1 MTLDSTAYDAVVKD
15 YYTPDK
21 IQELSFYDNP
31 FFAMVP
37 KKRKGGRRYV
47 QPVEYGRPGNASATY
62 TDAMANATNSKYED
76 FLLTRVKQ
84 YQRILVDHE
93 LLLSTENPDEAF
105 QPAFDEFDKGF
116 RGLGEK
122 MARRLYRTTT
132 GSIGQMANSSV
143 ATTTITLV
151 DPADLFN
158 FEVDQV
164 IQFSDTDGGALL
176 DSGDTT
182 VVTAVD
188 LEGNSITVADTLNVK
203 IAGIGTNDFIYHAGD
218 RNAALAGLESWL
230 PVTDR
235 TTNLAASFFGVT
247 RSANPVRLG
256 GVYLDGTTL
265 GGIDEILI
273 KLVAKQSKHGG
284 RASHVFMNPETFADL
299 QLLWNSKNFVF
310 QNIESTMRGSDGE
323 IMIGFPGMKVNIGG
337 RMVKIYGDLNCPS
350 SRIYSLQMDTW
361 RLWHAGEM
369 PNFLGEKFTGKI
381 MQPAQ
386 NEDSMEAKVGVYCQL
401 GCSAPGK
408 NAVAKVPVST

>member
-1 MTLDSTAYDAVVKD
+1 MTLDSTAYDAVLKD
-15 YYTPDK
+15 YYTTDK
-21 IQELSFYDNP
+21 IAELSFYDNP

-37 KKRKGGRRYV
+37 RKMAGGRRYP
-47 QPVEYGRPGNASATY
+47 QPVEFGRPGNASATY
-62 TDAMANATNSKYED
+62 ATAMSNATNSKYDD

-93 LLLSTENPDEAF
+93 LLLATEKADEAF
-105 QPAFDEFDKGF
+105 QPAFEEFDKGF

-132 GSIGQMANSSV
+132 GSIGQMANSTV
-143 ATTTITLV
+143 NTTTITLV

-164 IQFSDTDGGALL
+164 IQFSNTDGGALL

-182 VVTAVD
+182 VVTNVD
-188 LEGNSITVADTLNVK
+188 LEGNAITVADNLQTK
-203 IAGIGTNDFIYHAGD
+203 INGIGVSDFVYHSGD

-230 PVTDR
+230 PVTNRD
-235 TTNLAASFFGVT
+235 TVLAASFFGLT
-247 RSANPVRLG
+247 RSTHKTRLG
-256 GVYLDGTTL
+256 GIYLDGTTL

-273 KLVAKQSKHGG
+273 KLVGKQSKHGG
-284 RASHVFMNPETFADL
+284 RPSHIFMNPETFSDL
-299 QLLWNSKNFVF
+299 QLLWNAKNFVF
-310 QNIESTMRGSDGE
+310 QNIESTMKGSDGE
-323 IMIGFPGMKVNIGG
+323 VMIGFPGMRVNIGG

-361 RLWHAGEM
+361 KLWHTGEL

-381 MQPAQ
+381 MQTAQ